1 MNAPFSFIGVGQ
13 NTWNKCLEPHS
24 DAHIFL
30 LFSLTFH
37 FFLSISMSKISE
49 EPAES
54 PLGLKNTPE
63 NPVPI
68 PLEVKGTI
76 PPWLNGV
83 MYRAG
88 KRTGQ

>member
-1 MNAPFSFIGVGQ
+1 MHHFLIAGGQ
-13 NTWNKCLEPHS
+13 NTWNKCFRATQWCPHFLTLLS
-24 DAHIFL
+24 YLSFFL
-30 LFSLTFH
+30 LG
-37 FFLSISMSKISE
+37 ISMSKISQ

-88 KRTGQ
+88 K

>member
-1 MNAPFSFIGVGQ
+1 VVPTFSYSSFLPFIF
-13 NTWNKCLEPHS
+13 
-24 DAHIFL
+24 FL
-30 LFSLTFH
+30 LGL
-37 FFLSISMSKISE
+37 SMSKISQ

-76 PPWLNGV
+76 PLWLNGV

-88 KRTGQ
+88 K